1 MCHML
6 MCDCCFMSIL
16 AIKPYIIEEN
26 RQMILCI
33 KLPIKNLAVEEI
45 STVYLFSVLIPLLIH
60 IRMFSM
66 QFCYIIRDYDTI

>member
-1 MCHML
+1 
-6 MCDCCFMSIL
+6 MSIL

-26 RQMILCI
+26 RKMILCI
-33 KLPIKNLAVEEI
+33 KTAQIKLAVEEI

>member
-1 MCHML
+1 MN
-6 MCDCCFMSIL
+6 IL

-33 KLPIKNLAVEEI
+33 KTAHVEGI